1 MPHAHPCHTV
11 LGESWT
17 CFTAN
22 TSKYDR
28 SKGTRFAPSSEL
40 EVRFELQANANAHVG
55 LFTSGHDLS
64 CMYEIVIGGWNNT
77 QSAIRR
83 SSQGNVLCSVP
94 GPRLD
99 GTLSTK
105 MWMTLSNGRLRI
117 GTSDIVGENEWMC
130 GIDPNPLEIVEVVP
144 MTGWG
149 ATGVWKLRVDSS
161 DGSSSLP
168 CLLPWF
174 PAFILVSGVGGVV
187 CYERNERTVQC
198 AVRTVWCALFYERT
212 ILPFGHCGLQT
223 PLSHKH

>member
-1 MPHAHPCHTV
+1 
-11 LGESWT
+11 
-17 CFTAN
+17 
-22 TSKYDR
+22 
-28 SKGTRFAPSSEL
+28 
-40 EVRFELQANANAHVG
+40 
-55 LFTSGHDLS
+55 
-64 CMYEIVIGGWNNT
+64 
-77 QSAIRR
+77 
-83 SSQGNVLCSVP
+83 
-94 GPRLD
+94 
-99 GTLSTK
+99 
-105 MWMTLSNGRLRI
+105 MTLSNGRLRI

-149 ATGVWKLRVDSS
+149 ASGVWKLRVGSS

-174 PAFILVSGVGGVV
+174 PAFILISGVGGVV

-198 AVRTVWCALFYERT
+198 GVRTVWCALFYERT